1 MHHTGC
7 ILRVVYFGGLIAD
20 MQNMLAPCPSSDL
33 VFTQLKGQNHE
44 FQFNSLN
51 SGHKLTSTLV
61 GSALQIC
68 KGVAVLFFCCFF
80 SLISCAWTTNARKND
95 LSFLFTFCVI
105 FGWGRFMWFFFG
117 SPLAFTE
124 VAAIHPGSTKN
135 MTSNKHWYTDRRGQ
149 SHTGGMVRKR
159 VRMNV

>member
-7 ILRVVYFGGLIAD
+7 ILEVIYFEDLIAD

-68 KGVAVLFFCCFF
+68 KGVAVLFFVAFF
-80 SLISCAWTTNARKND
+80 HSSHVPEQQMQERMICLFC
-95 LSFLFTFCVI
+95 LHFVLFLGGEGLC
-105 FGWGRFMWFFFG
+105 GFFLD
-117 SPLAFTE
+117 P
-124 VAAIHPGSTKN
+124 H
-135 MTSNKHWYTDRRGQ
+135 
-149 SHTGGMVRKR
+149 
-159 VRMNV
+159 